1 MEDLGGLK
9 AMFLHAY
16 ANVPDS
22 SRDEIITLVDE
33 KPYTWNTAYFEI
45 KQDSSLGNRILKTL
59 QALKIL

>member
-16 ANVPDS
+16 ANVPHN
-22 SRDEIITLVDE
+22 SRDEIIVVVDE

-45 KQDSSLGNRILKTL
+45 KQDSSLGSKILKTL
-59 QALKIL
+59 QELKIL